1 MNFTTEEITL
11 CKEIA
16 KYYRKPIKKGDY
28 IAREVGELQ
37 IPYIEYVDIVNR
49 DGDSLVVNAIENK
62 IYRIYSHSEGFVI
75 NGDYQVEH
83 ELIPIFT
90 WQDARGWLKEKG
102 FYGSLNDL
110 GKFKVYLAY
119 KNFLDEEGAE
129 RMKQIRIMNQGNTD
143 TEAVLKVILEILKE
157 EKCNEKLATF

>member
-1 MNFTTEEITL
+1 MNFSKEEIAL

-90 WQDARGWLKEKG
+90 WQDAREWLKEKEYELVTLSG
-102 FYGSLNDL
+102 
-110 GKFKVYLAY
+110 
-119 KNFLDEEGAE
+119 DEEIQIMFHKKATHYLLTLC
-129 RMKQIRIMNQGNTD
+129 KQSKTD
-143 TEAVLKVILEILKE
+143 LEAILKVILEILKE
-157 EKCNEKLATF
+157 IK